1 MSEQRQEG
9 GKTLRLDHRP
19 DGVAVI
25 VMDDPGESVN
35 TLKRELAGEFEALL
49 EGLER
54 RQDLQ
59 AVVFL
64 SGKSDS
70 FIVGADLEMLRDV
83 DSAVEAS
90 ALSRTLQ
97 EMQSRLVMLPVPTV
111 VAIHGNC
118 LGGGLELALS
128 FDARIASDHDQTRL
142 GLPEVQLG
150 LLPGGGGT
158 QRLPR
163 IIGVKAALDLMLTGR
178 QLRARNALRIGL
190 VDELV
195 DKSELLD
202 AAVRRGLALAD
213 FQRRGAPAP
222 VSRPLDSLLTP
233 AGLVNYLLT
242 ETALGRHILF
252 SQASKAILKKTRG
265 HYPAPERILE
275 VVRTGLKRGMGAG
288 LAAETKAFGELAVS
302 DEARE
307 LINIFFATTALKK
320 ESGVADA
327 SVTPRQ
333 LRKVGILGAGFMGA
347 GIGFVTA
354 YRAEIMV
361 CFKDRDADSAAR
373 GLDTVRLQ
381 LETRVKRRRMEPA
394 ARDRA
399 LARLSGGEDYA
410 GLEDADVVIEA
421 VFEDL
426 DLKHRMVREVEAL
439 NNDRIIFAT
448 NTSSIPVSRI
458 AEAAKR
464 PENLIGMH
472 YFSPVEKM
480 PLLEII
486 VTPQTSDE
494 VTATC
499 VALGKQQGKTV
510 IVVSDGPGFYTSRIL
525 APYMNEAAWL
535 LSERVPIED
544 IDAALLDFGF
554 PVGPVRLLDEVGID
568 VAEKVGGILYSA
580 FGERMRP
587 PPGMDDLKKDDR
599 LGRKNRRGFYWYR
612 DDDGHEK
619 GVDNSVYDA
628 LGIKP
633 DRPRDARE
641 ITERCVLQMLNE
653 SAHCLGEGILRSAR
667 DGDIG
672 AIFGLGFPPF
682 RGGPFRFM
690 DALGADEVVQRL
702 RHYQDIHGARFEP
715 APVLAEMAKDG
726 RPFYPDGL
734 LSTPNPRR
742 S

>member
-1 MSEQRQEG
+1 MQDHTE
-9 GKTLRLDHRP
+9 TLRLEFRP

-35 TLKRELAGEFEALL
+35 TLKRELAAEFEALL
-49 EGLER
+49 EDLER

-64 SGKSDS
+64 SGKPDS
-70 FIVGADLEMLRDV
+70 FIVGADLEMLRGV

-97 EMQSRLVMLPVPTV
+97 DMQSRLVMLPAPTV

-178 QLRARNALRIGL
+178 QLRARDALRIGL

-213 FQRRGAPAP
+213 FQRRDAPVP

-233 AGLVNYLLT
+233 AGLMNYLLT

-302 DEARE
+302 NEARE

-320 ESGVADA
+320 ESGVVDA
-327 SVTPRQ
+327 SVSPRQ

-361 CFKDRDADSAAR
+361 CFKDSDADSAAR
-373 GLDTVRLQ
+373 GLDTVRSQ
-381 LETRVKRRRMEPA
+381 LETRVNRRRMEPA
-394 ARDRA
+394 ARDRV
-399 LARLSGGEDYA
+399 LARLSSGEDYA

-439 NNDRIIFAT
+439 NNDRLIFAT
-448 NTSSIPVSRI
+448 NTSSIPVSR
-458 AEAAKR
+458 K
-464 PENLIGMH
+464 
-472 YFSPVEKM
+472 
-480 PLLEII
+480 
-486 VTPQTSDE
+486 
-494 VTATC
+494 
-499 VALGKQQGKTV
+499 
-510 IVVSDGPGFYTSRIL
+510 
-525 APYMNEAAWL
+525 
-535 LSERVPIED
+535 
-544 IDAALLDFGF
+544 
-554 PVGPVRLLDEVGID
+554 
-568 VAEKVGGILYSA
+568 
-580 FGERMRP
+580 
-587 PPGMDDLKKDDR
+587 
-599 LGRKNRRGFYWYR
+599 
-612 DDDGHEK
+612 
-619 GVDNSVYDA
+619 
-628 LGIKP
+628 
-633 DRPRDARE
+633 
-641 ITERCVLQMLNE
+641 
-653 SAHCLGEGILRSAR
+653 
-667 DGDIG
+667 
-672 AIFGLGFPPF
+672 
-682 RGGPFRFM
+682 
-690 DALGADEVVQRL
+690 
-702 RHYQDIHGARFEP
+702 
-715 APVLAEMAKDG
+715 
-726 RPFYPDGL
+726 
-734 LSTPNPRR
+734 
-742 S
+742 